1 MFLYDVQSVFCIC
14 LRADKGSLTFL
25 TSLDVFNIQYRV
37 TVCKNLCRNVTAV
50 HDRSI
55 YWKEIWVK
63 SNYFFS
69 CVYYLYF
76 RGFRSVS
83 KLFISFRF
91 TVFVSTY
98 KEVSSTRQYKY
109 IHPSRLIPTLCM
121 APSVSVLTGIWLYFD
136 SNIILQSKVAQWWQH
151 SPSTNVARVKN
162 RVDAIWRLSL
172 LLVLS

>member
-1 MFLYDVQSVFCIC
+1 MQPWKRMSLIKMFLYDVQSVFCIC

-55 YWKEIWVK
+55 YWKEIWEK

-109 IHPSRLIPTLCM
+109 IHPSRLIPTLLYG
-121 APSVSVLTGIWLYFD
+121 PLSVRIDGYLTVLWF
-136 SNIILQSKVAQWWQH
+136 
-151 SPSTNVARVKN
+151 
-162 RVDAIWRLSL
+162 
-172 LLVLS
+172 

>member
-55 YWKEIWVK
+55 YWKEIWEK

-121 APSVSVLTGIWLYFD
+121 EKKGNLEKKGDCS
-136 SNIILQSKVAQWWQH
+136 QS
-151 SPSTNVARVKN
+151 
-162 RVDAIWRLSL
+162 ISL
-172 LLVLS
+172 LHSERFSTEYSGFPYSQNHHSKFQFD

>member
-1 MFLYDVQSVFCIC
+1 MHFTGIIYCVRIVQPWKRVSLIKMFLYDVQSVFCIC

-55 YWKEIWVK
+55 YWKEIWEK
-63 SNYFFS
+63 CNYFFS

-109 IHPSRLIPTLCM
+109 IHPSRLIPTLLYD
-121 APSVSVLTGIWLYFD
+121 PLSVRIDGYLTVLWF
-136 SNIILQSKVAQWWQH
+136 
-151 SPSTNVARVKN
+151 
-162 RVDAIWRLSL
+162 
-172 LLVLS
+172 

>member
-1 MFLYDVQSVFCIC
+1 MHFTGIIYCVRIVQPWKRVSLIKMFLYDVQSVFCIC

-55 YWKEIWVK
+55 YWKEIWEK

-109 IHPSRLIPTLCM
+109 IHPSRLIPTLLYD
-121 APSVSVLTGIWLYFD
+121 PLSVRIDGYLTVLWF
-136 SNIILQSKVAQWWQH
+136 
-151 SPSTNVARVKN
+151 
-162 RVDAIWRLSL
+162 
-172 LLVLS
+172 